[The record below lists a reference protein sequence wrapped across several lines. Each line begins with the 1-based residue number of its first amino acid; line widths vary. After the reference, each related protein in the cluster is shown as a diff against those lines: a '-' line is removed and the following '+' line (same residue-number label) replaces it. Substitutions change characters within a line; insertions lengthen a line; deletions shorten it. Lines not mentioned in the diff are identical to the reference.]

1 MAGFFSVFRACQFN
15 LYFAGSCLWR
25 RLLIRTRAAVTRRVR
40 GEWGRQLAL
49 RPPEKCRA
57 QAGRA
62 FPGPRAAEHPD
73 LCCFGRWHTTCL
85 TKWSSSTTCASCL
98 PVSAVFCC
106 CCCCWVTTF
115 SQVLAIRKSDR
126 NWIESTRMMLLVK
139 SHLTNF
145 KLQLE
150 NFLLHFFHAVP
161 KNSTKC
167 RKTSWYWH
175 YVDLC

>member
-1 MAGFFSVFRACQFN
+1 MAGFFSAFRACQFN

-49 RPPEKCRA
+49 RRRRRSVVHRPG
-57 QAGRA
+57 GR
-62 FPGPRAAEHPD
+62 FPGRGPRSTRTFAA
-73 LCCFGRWHTTCL
+73 
-85 TKWSSSTTCASCL
+85 
-98 PVSAVFCC
+98 SAVGTRRALRSEAAAQRVPLASQCLQFCC
-106 CCCCWVTTF
+106 CCCCVTTF